1 MAKSLAACPG
11 KTVPVKPQR
20 SGTASVLVTRPFSR
34 TFDYRVGP
42 GVSEGTYV
50 LVPFG
55 NRTETGVVWGPAK
68 GGIAEERLKDVLRV
82 SDLPP
87 MPLRLRKFLGWVAS
101 YAVAPAGSVL
111 RMAIPVPGA
120 LVPPR
125 RATGYVPAVS
135 APEGVNMTASRRRVL
150 DVLAAAT
157 IPLSA
162 AVLEQEAR
170 VSRATIR
177 LMLNAGLLATAL
189 FPPPGRAASSGPA
202 SAPDLT
208 PEQRHAASELVGL
221 VDSGAPRPVLL
232 TGVTGSGKTEVYFEA
247 IARCMAI
254 GRQALVLLP
263 EIALGQQWLVRFEQR
278 FGVPPARW
286 HSAVTPGER
295 RDTWRAVVSGNAPV
309 VVGARSA
316 LFLPFPDLGLI
327 IVDEEHDPSYKQEEG
342 VAYHARD
349 MAVVRAARDRATVV
363 LVSATPSLE
372 THVNVREG
380 RYRELTLPSR
390 YGEAVLPE
398 IETIDLRRH
407 STGPGAWL
415 AEPLADA
422 ASEALGRG
430 EQVLFFLNRRGYAPL
445 TVCRACGER
454 IGCTQCSTWL
464 VDHRE
469 ANSLR
474 CHRCGHGEPPPD
486 VCPGCGVADSL
497 TPCGPGVE
505 RIAEEVRRRFPDI
518 EPVVMTSDTI
528 RGPADVEQLIRGME
542 SGTTRILIGT
552 QMVAK
557 GHHFPSLTLVG
568 VVDADLGLGGADL
581 RAGERTFQLL
591 TQVAGRA
598 GRAGLRG
605 RVLMQTWDPGHPVML
620 ALLQG
625 DGAAFREMEAAG
637 RAEARMPPFGRLV
650 AVVLASRDAHA
661 VEQYGR
667 RLARAAPRQS
677 GIEVLGPA
685 PAPLARI
692 RGQYRLRFLV
702 CSGRRRLLQEY
713 VRGWLATIPVPAGIR
728 VKVDV
733 DPYSFQ

>member
-1 MAKSLAACPG
+1 M
-11 KTVPVKPQR
+11 KPRR

-42 GVSEGTYV
+42 GASEGTYV

-55 NRTETGVVWGPAK
+55 NRMEAGVVWGPAE
-68 GGIAEERLKDVLRV
+68 GGIADERLKDVLQV

-87 MPLRLRKFLGWVAS
+87 MALRLRKFLGWVAS

-111 RMAIPVPGA
+111 RMAIPVSGA
-120 LVPPR
+120 LTPPR
-125 RATGYVPAVS
+125 PAPGYVPGAS
-135 APEGVNMTASRRRVL
+135 SPEGVRMTAPRRRVL
-150 DVLAAAT
+150 EVLADATTPLPAA
-157 IPLSA
+157 A
-162 AVLEQEAR
+162 LEREAR

-177 LMLNAGLLATAL
+177 LMLRAGLLATAPL
-189 FPPPGRAASSGPA
+189 PPPVCTVSGGPA
-202 SAPDLT
+202 LAPDLT
-208 PEQRHAASELVGL
+208 PEQRQAASELIGL
-221 VDSGAPRPVLL
+221 VESQASHPVLL

-263 EIALGQQWLVRFEQR
+263 EIALGQQWFVRFEQR

-286 HSAVTPGER
+286 HSAVAPGER
-295 RDTWRAVVSGNAPV
+295 RDTWRAVVSGNTPV

-316 LFLPFPDLGLI
+316 LFLPFSDLGLI
-327 IVDEEHDPSYKQEEG
+327 VVDEEHDPSYKQEEG
-342 VAYHARD
+342 VSYHARD
-349 MAVVRAARDRATVV
+349 MAVVRAARERAAVV

-390 YGEAVLPE
+390 YGDAVLPD

-415 AEPLADA
+415 AEPLAAA
-422 ASEALGRG
+422 ASEVLRRG

-454 IGCTQCSTWL
+454 IGCTQCSTWM
-464 VDHRE
+464 VDHRD
-469 ANSLR
+469 AGSLR
-474 CHRCGHGEPPPD
+474 CHRCGHGIPPPD
-486 VCPGCGVADSL
+486 VCPSCGVADSL

-528 RGPADVEQLIRGME
+528 RGPGDVEQLIQGME
-542 SGTTRILIGT
+542 SGATRILIGT

-581 RAGERTFQLL
+581 RAGERTYQLL

-605 RVLMQTWDPGHPVML
+605 RVLMQTWDPEHPVMR

-625 DGAAFREMEAAG
+625 DGVAFREMEAAG

-650 AVVLASRDAHA
+650 AVVLAARDARA

-667 RLARAAPRQS
+667 RLARAVPRES

-692 RGQYRLRFLV
+692 RGRYRLRFMV
-702 CSGRRRLLQEY
+702 RSGRRRLLQEY
-713 VRGWLATIPVPAGIR
+713 VRGWLASVRVPPGIHVR
-728 VKVDV
+728 VDV